1 MLAVDSTGP
10 VQRRIPHFMGSPTFY
25 LLFFA
30 LAPGALSPISASL
43 GSAAPLDLGFRQMYN
58 LEFKDAHGTFRTY
71 AQAHPE
77 DPMGATSDAAVSL
90 FDDCDRLGVLQ
101 SELFVDNGSFKGRDR
116 PSPDP
121 VVREQFNKAIA
132 QSQKLAD
139 AILQRSPKD
148 RNALFATVLN
158 LGLQSDYLALVEKRD
173 LASLAYTKRAGL
185 AAEKLLAVD
194 PACYDAYLA
203 IGVENYIL
211 GLNPAPVRWLLR
223 LYGAETN
230 KELGIQKLQLTAAK
244 GHYLLPFAR
253 LLLAVA
259 ALRDKDRDHARELL
273 QDLTQEFPNNQLYR
287 REHSRLQ

>member
-1 MLAVDSTGP
+1 
-10 VQRRIPHFMGSPTFY
+10 MGLPTIAF
-25 LLFFA
+25 LVLVWA
-30 LAPGALSPISASL
+30 NGVLTPIGAFL
-43 GSAAPLDLGFRQMYN
+43 GSTAPLDVGFRQMYN
-58 LEFKDAHGTFRTY
+58 LEFRDAHGTFQTY
-71 AQAHPE
+71 VKQHPE
-77 DPMGATSDAAVSL
+77 DPFGATSDAAAYL
-90 FDDCDRLGVLQ
+90 FEECDRLGVLQ
-101 SELFVDNGSFKGRDR
+101 SELFVDDGKFKGREK

-121 VVREQFNKAIA
+121 VIRGKFNAAIV

-139 AILQRSPKD
+139 AILQRSPND

-158 LGLQSDYLALVEKRD
+158 LGLESDYLALVEKRD

-185 AAEKLLAVD
+185 AAEKLLAID

-223 LYGAETN
+223 LYGAETD
-230 KELGIQKLQLTAAK
+230 KEMGIERLQLTATK

-259 ALRDKDRDHARELL
+259 ALRDKNRDQAKELL
-273 QDLTQEFPNNQLYR
+273 ENLAQEFPNNRLYR
-287 REHSRLQ
+287 RELARLQ